1 MASLSLSGYLGRLSH
16 AWENFDGQSLANLL
30 SFSDTHIANSK
41 LQVWGWKNGLQSS
54 VPDLDP

>member
-41 LQVWGWKNGLQSS
+41 LQV
-54 VPDLDP
+54 